1 MTNLAVNLDTLQ
13 HAKQKIVDLSI
24 EFGPKALTALLIMVI
39 GFFVAR
45 WIGKIIERWL
55 GKLHLEPPVR
65 LLILRAIRLL
75 VLLLFVIMALQ
86 NLGVH

>member
-13 HAKQKIVDLSI
+13 HAKQKVVDLSI

-45 WIGKIIERWL
+45 WVGKFVASCLQSVVFPVPEGAEIMKRIPRLSIEDR
-55 GKLHLEPPVR
+55 G
-65 LLILRAIRLL
+65 
-75 VLLLFVIMALQ
+75 
-86 NLGVH
+86 